1 MNPSEFD
8 FESLGPINFI
18 NAADIRLF
26 IINDDI
32 NLEYDDKVRLT
43 FTPDSPDLI
52 TDTENQGMYVRDTAT
67 VNIVDN
73 YCEYVSDIQ
82 AGYFVKVIILFLQ
95 YWR

>member
-1 MNPSEFD
+1 MNPGESD
-8 FESLGPINFI
+8 FQSLQPINFI

-26 IINDDI
+26 ITNDDI
-32 NLEYDDKVRLT
+32 TLEYDDKVRLT
-43 FTPDSPDLI
+43 FNPDSPDLI

-73 YCEYVSDIQ
+73 DSEYVSDVEE
-82 AGYFVKVIILFLQ
+82 GLVKVIVLSLQ